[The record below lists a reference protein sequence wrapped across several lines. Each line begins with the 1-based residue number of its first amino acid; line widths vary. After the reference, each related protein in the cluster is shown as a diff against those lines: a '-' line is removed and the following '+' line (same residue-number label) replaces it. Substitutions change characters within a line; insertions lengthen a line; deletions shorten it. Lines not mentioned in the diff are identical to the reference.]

1 MWLIPTF
8 AEVTEEKRVGEASPP
23 PPPPS
28 PMQNRVKMSLI
39 NCEVNLEYRSE
50 ITNQAKNNNFNYLID
65 SKFQNVNRLSFEN
78 EHDRRSYSSYYV
90 SKIKITNY
98 NFLIDGESF
107 FEILIGT
114 KNKHMKK
121 FIRIS
126 RDNDYNKKR

>member
-8 AEVTEEKRVGEASPP
+8 AEVTEEKLVGEASPP
-23 PPPPS
+23 PPS
-28 PMQNRVKMSLI
+28 PMHNRVKMPLI

-50 ITNQAKNNNFNYLID
+50 KTNQAKNNNFNYLID

-78 EHDRRSYSSYYV
+78 ENDRRSYSSYYV

-121 FIRIS
+121 IIRIS

>member
-1 MWLIPTF
+1 MANPYVCRSYRRKTGRRGLT
-8 AEVTEEKRVGEASPP
+8 

-28 PMQNRVKMSLI
+28 PMQNRVKMPLI

-50 ITNQAKNNNFNYLID
+50 KTNQAKNNNFNYLID

-78 EHDRRSYSSYYV
+78 ENDRRSYSSYYV

-121 FIRIS
+121 IIRIS